1 VERHVRADWTVGFST
16 EPLRWLVGR
25 ASDAHGSVASVG
37 DRAAGAEAAA
47 KLLKEDERL
56 RKKIFV
62 HAYKLTGNLPDAKDL
77 AQQGMSRAIDP
88 KRSPWDPDKQP
99 SLLLHIGSLMNGL
112 ARNKRRGDG
121 RHRAETYD
129 TTDDLH
135 PASEPTALE
144 RMESA
149 EELAR
154 LEYWM
159 DLLLAR
165 LEGDTLALDKI
176 GLVCQGIDGAAEQAA
191 RLKCTV
197 KDIYRANERIAYHV
211 ERVKRDAPDGARA
224 APSPGGARAV
234 HPKSDGGPEA
244 ER

>member
-1 VERHVRADWTVGFST
+1 VRARWTVGFTT
-16 EPLRWLVGR
+16 EPLRGLVGR
-25 ASDAHGSVASVG
+25 AGDARGSVASVG

-62 HAYKLTGNLPDAKDL
+62 HAYKLTGHLPDAKEL
-77 AQQGMSRAIDP
+77 AQQGMTRAIDP
-88 KRSPWDPDKQP
+88 KGSPWDPDRQP

-121 RHRAETYD
+121 RHRAEAYD
-129 TTDDLH
+129 TTGDLH
-135 PASEPTALE
+135 PAPEPTVLE

-154 LEYWM
+154 LGHWM

-165 LEGDTLALDKI
+165 LAGDTLALDKI
-176 GLVCQGIDGAAEQAA
+176 GLVYQGIDDAAAQAA
-191 RLKCTV
+191 RLQCTV

-211 ERVKRDAPDGARA
+211 ERVKRDAPDGAPA
-224 APSPGGARAV
+224 APSPGARAA
-234 HPKSDGGPEA
+234 HPDGAPEA